1 MTVEIRIQFKS
12 INQLSSTQ
20 QQWLLFHHQHQFLQ
34 QPNRAKAGPFV
45 AGASIST
52 FMKYYTN
59 ASQDEYNQKYGALM
73 GVFAS
78 VPGGPTP
85 Q

>member
-1 MTVEIRIQFKS
+1 MAASPPPASVLAAAKQ
-12 INQLSSTQ
+12 SS
-20 QQWLLFHHQHQFLQ
+20 
-34 QPNRAKAGPFV
+34 PAGPFV

-52 FMKYYTN
+52 FMKDYTD
-59 ASQDEYNQKYGALM
+59 ASQDDYNQKYAALM